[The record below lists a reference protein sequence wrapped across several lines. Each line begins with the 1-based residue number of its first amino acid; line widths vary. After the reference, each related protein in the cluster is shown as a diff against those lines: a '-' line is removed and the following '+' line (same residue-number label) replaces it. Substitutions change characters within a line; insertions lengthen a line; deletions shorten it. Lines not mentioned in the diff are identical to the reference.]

1 LAERS
6 QTAASEIGALANSS
20 VDIARQ
26 AGAVLEEM
34 VPSINKTANLV
45 EEITLSSQAQSA
57 GVGQIANTMGQLDQ
71 VTQQNAAASEE
82 LAATAE
88 EMRGQSVQLQQLI
101 GFFQL
106 RRAEVESQRDEL
118 EVC

>member
-1 LAERS
+1 M
-6 QTAASEIGALANSS
+6 
-20 VDIARQ
+20 
-26 AGAVLEEM
+26 VLEEM
-34 VPSINKTANLV
+34 VPSINKTATLV
-45 EEITLSSQAQSA
+45 GEITRSSQAQSV
-57 GVGQIANTMGQLDQ
+57 GVGQIANTMGELDQ
-71 VTQQNAAASEE
+71 VTQQNASASEE

-106 RRAEVESQRDEL
+106 RGAEVEPQEAEL